1 MQSGLSG
8 KTMSKN
14 KALFLDRDGVIN
26 LEHTYVHSPET
37 FHFQE
42 GIFEL
47 CRDAQRLDYL
57 LLVVTNQAGIARG
70 YYSEA
75 QFLALTTWMIREFD
89 QRQIRI
95 ERVYYCPYHPTHGVG
110 RYRLDSSDRKPK
122 PGMLLRARND
132 FNLDLTSSLL
142 IGDQL
147 SDISAAEAAGVGTK
161 ILLRSG
167 AAETRAPEDAYHIL
181 DSLEAIRL
189 RFFSSLPADCS
200 TRLKSAGT
208 RRPRA
213 LSSAGVE
220 LADRESGGQSGP
232 PR

>member
-1 MQSGLSG
+1 M
-8 KTMSKN
+8 TISKN

-26 LEHTYVHSPET
+26 LERTYVHSPEM

-47 CRDAQRLDYL
+47 CRDAQKLDYL

-89 QRQIRI
+89 KRQIRI
-95 ERVYYCPYHPTHGVG
+95 DRVYYCPYHPTHGVG

-132 FNLDLTSSLL
+132 FNMDLTSSLL

-161 ILLRSG
+161 ILLRPG
-167 AAETRAPEDAYHIL
+167 AAETAAPEDAYHIL

-189 RFFSSLPADCS
+189 RFFSSLLADSS

-208 RRPRA
+208 QRLQA
-213 LSSAGVE
+213 VSSAGVE

-232 PR
+232 PRSAS